1 MEQVGFVVSVMS
13 SRPMAAPA
21 KDSRK
26 RVLVTGATGFVGSR
40 LCGTLIQHGYKV
52 HVLRR
57 SMRGAEELD
66 ALDVV
71 SHIGDVTD
79 LDSVRAALNDGDGE
93 WKAVFHGAGVIAYSS
108 KMSDLMQ
115 SVNVDGTRNVITA
128 IQENPSKPRLVH
140 ISSITS
146 VGCND
151 REDQPPLDEDTP
163 WDQTKAEKVSY
174 LRTKH
179 TGERLVLQNVA
190 HRTLDAVV
198 VCPSNVVGASDAKK
212 GSRKNQI
219 QAAQGALKFFT
230 NGGINIIGIRQCCEA
245 MVKAMEVGRLG
256 QRYILGGENMLISE
270 MLSEYSRAAGTSP
283 PSIRLPNWV
292 VYLACLIGEVLFDSK
307 SMTLERAEVIT
318 KYHYFES
325 SKAVRELGLDTS
337 GARDAIRESVNWMI
351 ENNYIHV
358 DKGKQA

>member
-1 MEQVGFVVSVMS
+1 MKQVGFVVSVMS
-13 SRPMAAPA
+13 SRPTMASA
-21 KDSRK
+21 KDSHK
-26 RVLVTGATGFVGSR
+26 RVLVTGATGFVGSS
-40 LCGTLIQHGYKV
+40 LCSTLLQHGYKV

-66 ALDVV
+66 ALNVV

-79 LDSVRAALNDGDGE
+79 LDSVRAALSDGEGE
-93 WKAVFHGAGVIAYSS
+93 WKAVFHGAGVVAYSS
-108 KMSDLMQ
+108 KMSDLMH

-140 ISSITS
+140 VSSIVS
-146 VGCND
+146 VGYNNS
-151 REDQPPLDEDTP
+151 ENQPPLNEDSP
-163 WDQTKAEKVSY
+163 WDEAKAGKVSY

-179 TGERLVLQNVA
+179 AGERLVMQTVA
-190 HRTLDAVV
+190 QRTLDAVV

-219 QAAQGALKFFT
+219 QAAQGALKFYT
-230 NGGINIIGIRQCCEA
+230 HGGINIIGIRQCCDA

-256 QRYILGGENMLISE
+256 HRYILGGENMLIHD

-283 PSIRLPNWV
+283 PSICLPNWV
-292 VYLACLIGEVLFDSK
+292 VFLACFIGEVLLDSK

-318 KYHYFES
+318 KYHYFDS

-351 ENNYIHV
+351 EHNYVHAR
-358 DKGKQA
+358 KLKES